1 MKPFAVIGTGSYG
14 IALGRRLIQAGY
26 EVYYGSRNPNL
37 SYVSDCM
44 KDLDQSKFKVVSIAK
59 AWEESALVFL
69 AVSVDSYKNIINEIR
84 DAKDRES
91 SKIVVDLSNRSI
103 DQLRNNDKI
112 ISNAEYLENLFQEAG
127 FSNEINIVKG
137 KQKFHHKL

>member
-69 AVSVDSYKNIINEIR
+69 AVSVDSYKNVINE
-84 DAKDRES
+84 
-91 SKIVVDLSNRSI
+91 
-103 DQLRNNDKI
+103 
-112 ISNAEYLENLFQEAG
+112 
-127 FSNEINIVKG
+127 
-137 KQKFHHKL
+137 